1 MRFRCALDIV
11 RQLRTLSN
19 DRRKQICLELEKR
32 IPVPQSQL
40 RGKILTWQQVQA
52 MQNEG
57 VTFGS
62 HTISHPVVSRLAETE
77 LQRELADSK
86 RMLEEKLGQSVTNFA
101 FPFGQPADCGSDAP
115 SLLPNMGYKSGVT
128 TVSGFNTSTT
138 NPFTLRRVQVD
149 EQYNLAQFALL
160 LSRHLLCSDSG
171 QHEEILSDPSKV
183 ESAPQLVLSS
193 TAGEVR
199 NA

>member
-1 MRFRCALDIV
+1 MRFRSALDIV

-19 DRRKQICLELEKR
+19 DRRKQICLELEER

-86 RMLEEKLGQSVTNFA
+86 RMLEEKLGQPVTNFA
-101 FPFGQPADCGSDAP
+101 
-115 SLLPNMGYKSGVT
+115 
-128 TVSGFNTSTT
+128 
-138 NPFTLRRVQVD
+138 
-149 EQYNLAQFALL
+149 
-160 LSRHLLCSDSG
+160 
-171 QHEEILSDPSKV
+171 
-183 ESAPQLVLSS
+183 
-193 TAGEVR
+193 
-199 NA
+199 